1 MRKHFLILMLFALL
15 PLSGWAV
22 DFSDP
27 TVTASANDAV
37 FNTAIQTI
45 KNGITVRI
53 NGGEPLAAN
62 KWLWNG
68 VYYNSIASA
77 DAESASGVVAAAD
90 GSTTPNVGT
99 YYIRIEAASQ
109 ENSGHKTI
117 ALVVKGA
124 PLVADADK
132 DYVAPTPEGGLV
144 YDGTEKTLIAAATY
158 GTTGSLEKCGAITY
172 TIGTKVGQADPSDA
186 GCTYSAALPKATAA
200 GTYYVFYKFAGST
213 NYAEAKGFVQVVISG
228 KDINHLTATTP
239 AGNNFKM
246 NAENSYTYS
255 GKSQAP
261 TFTVKDGNT
270 DISSSVDVYWFPENY
285 NFALDLADV
294 DVEHDAVTTIGAG
307 TYKAMLV
314 GKDNYAGR
322 KIGDTWTFTIAQK
335 DLTLIINDLESTYD
349 GQNVSLANAGIT
361 YYGLCSTDFAAS
373 LNNFGKL
380 SVVFADGQDHKDVAY
395 NNNAVTGHAL
405 QINLGEEYENTSL
418 FKNYNLKNA
427 NGQPIHVTPAVQQ
440 TLAYIDNATGKYTI
454 QPKAVTYKARNI
466 EMEYGSNEPANPG
479 AATLDVADDPTTE
492 LVDETAVGNVEITDG
507 GMVEGEKILDA
518 IKFIVAE
525 KAVPAAGQTP
535 ALDWNKAVA
544 GQTYANTLTLALMTQ
559 ENINAMPG
567 TSQAEQNAKA
577 AAQAAFDKAKNY
589 AITWE
594 KGAVS
599 VVGKSLTVYV
609 NGSSVQYG
617 ADLTN
622 YNPGYYASGKTLGGT
637 ITYTIC
643 DVDTEEPVE
652 DLVNLPRGTYL
663 VKMNE
668 GYTDPANYHVVA
680 VEAGYLEV
688 VRKKIEITINP
699 LVLNQG
705 ATKALLN
712 ERASVQDYTSQLVGD
727 DTEVTFTYA
736 FNANATLDTD
746 ANIHL
751 TLNNDNLAA
760 NAVAGSYSKGIVAG
774 VIAWDPNQDEAANI
788 EAGWVAANDNYEVTF
803 VEGKLTVVAGGV
815 LYLTR
820 SDEYLTD
827 KIQTAA
833 TACAADPEHV
843 FYAVSFDARELKA
856 ETWQAMA
863 FPFDLT
869 VAEFNKAILAA
880 TNDKGYAVV
889 NILNEENTAD
899 KPAFKLWMREIPA
912 NTPFL
917 FKIYNGKNNDETLKA
932 FDMKDLMFQDKTIVY
947 AEQAESE
954 DAAGNKFYGIY
965 KNTTVTNDGLTW
977 LFNHNTGKFSKYE
990 GTSRNLAPLTGY
1002 LTTATEID
1010 AFARIT
1016 VVEEDG
1022 TITAISNI
1030 NADGSAVEADGWYTL
1045 NGVKLQGAP
1054 TEKGV
1059 YINNGKKVVIK

>member
-37 FNTAIQTI
+37 FNTAIQDI

-77 DAESASGVVAAAD
+77 DAESASGVVAVAD

-124 PLVADADK
+124 PLVQGAQK
-132 DYVAPTPEGGLV
+132 DYVPATAVGGLI
-144 YDGTEKTLIAAATY
+144 YDGTEKTLITAAAY

-213 NYAEAKGFVQVVISG
+213 NYAEAKGYVPVIISG
-228 KDINHLTATTP
+228 KSITNLTATTP

-270 DISSSVDVYWFPENY
+270 DISSSVDVYWFDENY
-285 NFALDLADV
+285 NFGNNLADV
-294 DVEHDAVTTIGAG
+294 DLDDAVTTIGAG

-314 GKDNYAGR
+314 GKENYAGR
-322 KIGDTWTFTIAQK
+322 KIDNAWTFTIAQK
-335 DLTLIINDLESTYD
+335 DLTLIINDLESTYN
-349 GQNVSLANAGIT
+349 GQNVNLANAGIT

-380 SVVFADGQDHKDVAY
+380 SVVFADGLEHKDVAY
-395 NNNAVTGHAL
+395 NGNAVTGHAL
-405 QINLGEEYENTSL
+405 QINLGVEYENTSL
-418 FKNYNLKNA
+418 FKNYNLKNVD
-427 NGQPIHVTPAVQQ
+427 GDDILVTPANGPVS
-440 TLAYIDNATGKYTI
+440 AYINNATGKYTI

-466 EMEYGSNEPANPG
+466 EMEYGSNAPTNPG
-479 AATLDVADDPTTE
+479 AATLDVADNPETQQ
-492 LVDETAVGNVEITDG
+492 DETVVGNVEITAG
-507 GMVEGEKILDA
+507 GMVEGENILDA
-518 IKFIVAE
+518 IKFTVAAN
-525 KAVPAAGQTP
+525 AVPQAGQTP
-535 ALDWNKAVA
+535 ALAWNKAVA
-544 GQTYANTLTLALMTQ
+544 GQTYANTLTLSKLTQ
-559 ENINAMPG
+559 EDINAMP
-567 TSQAEQNAKA
+567 TATQAQQDAKD
-577 AAQAAFDKAKNY
+577 AAQAAFDKAQNY
-589 AITWE
+589 VITWE
-594 KGAVS
+594 NGAVS

-622 YNPGYYASGKTLGGT
+622 YNPGYYASGKKLGGT

-668 GYTDPANYHVVA
+668 GYADPANYHVVA

-688 VRKKIEITINP
+688 IPKKITITINP
-699 LVLNQG
+699 LVLTQG
-705 ATKALLN
+705 STKALLN
-712 ERASVQDYTSQLVGD
+712 ERASVQEYSDQLVGD

-736 FNANATLDTD
+736 FNNEATLDTD
-746 ANIHL
+746 ANTHL
-751 TLNNDNLAA
+751 TLDNGNLAA

-774 VIAWDPNQDEAANI
+774 VIAFDANDL
-788 EAGWVAANDNYEVTF
+788 ENGWVAANDNYEVTF
-803 VEGKLTVVAGGV
+803 VEGKLTVVAGGA

-869 VAEFNKAILAA
+869 VAEFNKAIYDA
-880 TNDKGYAVV
+880 TTGKGYAVV
-889 NILNEENTAD
+889 NILNEDTPAGGN
-899 KPAFKLWMREIPA
+899 PAFKLWMREIPA

-917 FKIYNGKNNDETLKA
+917 FKVYNGTNNDETLKA
-932 FDMKDLMFQDKTIVY
+932 FDMKDLVFANKTIVY
-947 AEQAESE
+947 DEQAESD

-977 LFNHNTGKFSKYE
+977 LFNHNTGKFVKYT

-1002 LTTATEID
+1002 LTTATEIG

-1054 TEKGV
+1054 TEKGI